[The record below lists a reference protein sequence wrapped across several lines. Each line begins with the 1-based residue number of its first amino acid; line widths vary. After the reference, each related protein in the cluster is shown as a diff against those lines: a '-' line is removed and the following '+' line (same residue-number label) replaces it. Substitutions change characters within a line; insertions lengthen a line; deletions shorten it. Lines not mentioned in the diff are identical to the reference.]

1 MTDTGGVSLENALCA
16 ACGGRVGEARCPT
29 CRAALAQLRDARQL
43 PAAALLLSALVVLLA
58 VLVLQQ
64 A

>member
-16 ACGGRVGEARCPT
+16 ACGGRVGDARCAT
-29 CRAALAQLRDARQL
+29 CRAALEQLRQQSRL
-43 PAAALLLSALVVLLA
+43 PAGAFLLTALAVLLA

-64 A
+64 L